1 MIDPALTTPVA
12 PAAKTTTAVRVSN
25 RTSLADDPGEPR
37 DPVRATPKARRV
49 LAAHLRGRWEG
60 LSLRWKILVPFL
72 SLLSV
77 CWIIGL
83 VVLGLSL
90 GQTVRTEAKTNVHQ
104 LAQAATARLQR
115 EADAVAEQLKATV
128 DEANLLIS
136 PQKMRQLL
144 STVSKSSV
152 GAFLLPMGGA
162 VHADIVQVATPDG
175 RAVLDLRGKA
185 TDRGA
190 LNEAALLKTA
200 PANIASAAAVLTVDG
215 SKAFLVAFDPVNV
228 NGDFLATV
236 ILGHRVDRE
245 LLRSIGAGPNSGLLV
260 LGPSGVVAST
270 MSGSGDAAAW
280 SKALPKLASGSV
292 RVAGREYL
300 VDKLPLRISGKST
313 DLYVVATLTA
323 AQMNGSILAGWTR
336 SAIIFAAGTIAVI
349 FFGFIV
355 ARGLTRPVTSL
366 TEAAVR
372 LAGGDLQARAHV
384 SGRDEI
390 GTLCTTF
397 NTMGEELAARDQR
410 LGEALAELT
419 RISRT
424 DSLTGLANH
433 GAIHELLAT
442 EVDRCR
448 RYRRPF
454 CIVAM
459 DMDDFKLLNDAH
471 GHPTGDDV
479 LRMVATRLREQCRVT
494 DIVGRTGGDEFLIIM
509 PETRPDQAIAV
520 TERLREALA
529 ERPFAAPDGTNIPVR
544 LSFGIAVHDGG
555 DTHANELIAEA
566 DANLYASKRRG
577 GDTITSGAEPDSDET
592 PGAFG
597 MLDSLVTAVDNKD
610 RYTRRHS
617 EEVTRHALDLGVALG
632 LSEDSQR
639 ILRVAGLLHDVGKI
653 GVPDRILR
661 KPGKLTGDEFE
672 IVKQHAGLGEMIINA
687 IPDLEEIRTAVV
699 SHHERY
705 DGRGYPNLLKGM
717 EIPTFGRILA
727 VADAYSAMTTDRT
740 YRKAMTE
747 DEALEELRAGAGT
760 QFDPELAGLFIRMRR
775 AARAQEAQTLTV

>member
-1 MIDPALTTPVA
+1 MSEPPFAA
-12 PAAKTTTAVRVSN
+12 PAATATTTTTVPTTS
-25 RTSLADDPGEPR
+25 RTSPAGALGAPDSPHRRGPKPWQALAGGR
-37 DPVRATPKARRV
+37 
-49 LAAHLRGRWEG
+49 LRSSWEG

-90 GQTVRTEAKTNVHQ
+90 GQTVRNEARATVHQ
-104 LAQAATARLQR
+104 LADAATARLQR

-136 PQKMRQLL
+136 TEKMRQLL
-144 STVSKSSV
+144 SAVSTSSL
-152 GAFLLPMGGA
+152 ATFLLPVGGA
-162 VHADIVQVATPDG
+162 VHADLVKLAAPDG
-175 RAVLDLRGKA
+175 RTVLDLRGNA
-185 TDRGA
+185 DDRGA
-190 LNEAALLKTA
+190 LADATLLATA
-200 PANIASAAAVLTVDG
+200 PANVSTAAAVLTQDG
-215 SKAFLVAFDPVNV
+215 GRVFLVAYNAVTV
-228 NGDFLATV
+228 EGDLLATV
-236 ILGHRVDRE
+236 MLGHRVDRE
-245 LLRSIGAGPNSGLLV
+245 LLQSIGAGPNSGLLV
-260 LGPSGVVAST
+260 VGPKGVVAST
-270 MSGSGDAAAW
+270 MPGSDTAAW
-280 SKALPKLASGSV
+280 SKALLRPTSGTV
-292 RVAGREYL
+292 TIRGHEYL
-300 VDKLPLRISGKST
+300 IDQVPLRISGRST
-313 DLYVVATLTA
+313 SLTAVATLSTA
-323 AQMNGSILAGWTR
+323 PMNGSIVAGWTR

-349 FFGFIV
+349 FFGFVV

-390 GTLCTTF
+390 GTLCATF
-397 NTMGEELAARDQR
+397 NTMGEELAARDRR
-410 LGEALAELT
+410 LGEALTEVT

-433 GAIHELLAT
+433 GAIHELLAA
-442 EVDRCR
+442 ELDRCR
-448 RYRRPF
+448 RYGRPF
-454 CIVAM
+454 CIVVM

-471 GHPTGDDV
+471 GHPAGDDV

-529 ERPFAAPDGTNIPVR
+529 KRPFAAPDGTHIPVR

-577 GDTITSGAEPDSDET
+577 GDTITSGAEADSDET
-592 PGAFG
+592 VGAFG

-617 EEVTRHALDLGVALG
+617 EEVTRHALDLAVALG

-639 ILRVAGLLHDVGKI
+639 IVRVAGLLHDVGKI

-661 KPGKLTGDEFE
+661 KPGKLTVDEFE

-699 SHHERY
+699 SHHERF
-705 DGRGYPNLLKGM
+705 DGRGYPNLLKGT

-727 VADAYSAMTTDRT
+727 VADAFSAMTTDRT

-747 DEALEELRAGAGT
+747 DEALEELRAGAAT

-775 AARAQEAQTLTV
+775 AARAKEAQTLTV